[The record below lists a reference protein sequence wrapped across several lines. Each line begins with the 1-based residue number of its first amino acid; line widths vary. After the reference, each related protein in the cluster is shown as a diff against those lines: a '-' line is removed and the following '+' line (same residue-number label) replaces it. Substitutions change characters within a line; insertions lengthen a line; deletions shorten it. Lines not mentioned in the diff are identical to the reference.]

1 MCILLLLA
9 TYNIWWRM
17 KEKNLTTISLN
28 TTARIKRL
36 DTQNKD
42 LEHFLFT
49 LGCYPGEDITLVS
62 IVSATYIIV
71 VKDARY
77 SIDKDFARAII
88 VE

>member
-1 MCILLLLA
+1 MF
-9 TYNIWWRM
+9 TDRVFYMND
-17 KEKNLTTISLN
+17 KNLTTVDLN
-28 TTARIKRL
+28 KTAKVKRL
-36 DTQNKD
+36 DTNDKE

-49 LGCYPGEDITLVS
+49 LGCYPGEDITVVS
-62 IVSATYIIV
+62 TVSSTYVIV